1 MIIMSNS
8 TQKYNAAGR
17 LVYDSSHHLCTVNY
31 NTLGLPTLMSPA
43 TTSISSSPRKERVYD
58 AHGNKI
64 RQTDIE
70 VTGPAGPKVIADRRY
85 IGSFILNCDTLERVN
100 FGAGYLDSKGK
111 PHFLFTD
118 WQGNVTIST
127 DSRGHIEQHVGYY
140 PYGEPWRE
148 PAGQRLNLY
157 GGKERQSGVLTGDYD
172 FGPRSLTF
180 TTLFTSPDAS
190 ATSYPHLSPWSY
202 CAANPIRNIDPTGND
217 WVYNETTYQYE
228 WIDGA
233 TKDKTPEGFRY
244 VGFSKDDILTD
255 LGFSRVYEIKNAYNI
270 AFGIAGDLDA
280 LGIPMGGASVANGV
294 VTAEVLISKG
304 KPQAN
309 NWSGIKFDGVRFTG
323 ILNQKALYTN
333 SDYELMY
340 NGGMTVSCNG
350 VSGKGRFDNPT
361 QPYIYTTGTV
371 SKEAIVDIPAWVF
384 GLPIK
389 SSYIKFEAS
398 CLNNNFLFAPRLEL
412 VWNLF
417 DRKK

>member
-1 MIIMSNS
+1 MAWSITTAAPSLGRTGWASGTYMSNS
-8 TQKYNAAGR
+8 TQRYNAAGR
-17 LVYDSSHHLCTVNY
+17 LVYDSSRHLCTVNY

-118 WQGNVTIST
+118 WQGNLTMST

-157 GGKERQSGVLTGDYD
+157 GGKERQSGVLAGDYD
-172 FGPRSLTF
+172 FGPRTLTF
-180 TTLFTSPDAS
+180 TTLFTAPDAS

-244 VGFSKDDILTD
+244 VGFSDDDILSDLNLKSFYPKQYAFRVGVGIGTD
-255 LGFSRVYEIKNAYNI
+255 EWNKCLAFMLPSSKVNAHI
-270 AFGIAGDLDA
+270 ST
-280 LGIPMGGASVANGV
+280 SVIIEYGKATENN
-294 VTAEVLISKG
+294 SKG
-304 KPQAN
+304 KIFK
-309 NWSGIKFDGVRFTG
+309 GIQFRGVLTQDEYYKSTDYNMEFRGWMNIYYGQQKYSAPLQLSREPHQLRETG
-323 ILNQKALYTN
+323 RQSTIAEILVPQKALRSREILVVY
-333 SDYELMY
+333 L
-340 NGGMTVSCNG
+340 
-350 VSGKGRFDNPT
+350 
-361 QPYIYTTGTV
+361 
-371 SKEAIVDIPAWVF
+371 
-384 GLPIK
+384 
-389 SSYIKFEAS
+389 
-398 CLNNNFLFAPRLEL
+398 LE
-412 VWNLF
+412 
-417 DRKK
+417 